1 MVDLFRGLNLFFSAI
16 LAGGMTLELLIVI
29 PATRVLAADQIL
41 GVFRFVAH
49 RSAFA
54 YALPNGIL
62 ALVAAIVVLIA
73 GHGYD
78 HAATILR
85 LIGVIVLLSGAAA
98 TGGLYVRGL
107 YMETKNLATL
117 SESDSPLLLSRW
129 QRAQLVRTILYVGS
143 LALFV
148 AADVVY

>member
-1 MVDLFRGLNLFFSAI
+1 MVDVFRGLNLFFSAI
-16 LAGGMTLELLIVI
+16 LAGGMALELLIVI
-29 PATRVLAADQIL
+29 PAMRALPADRIL
-41 GVFRFVAH
+41 GVYRLVAH

-62 ALVAAIVVLIA
+62 SLIAAIVVLIA
-73 GHGYD
+73 GHDFD

-85 LIGVIVLLSGAAA
+85 LIGVIVLLGGAAA

-107 YMETKNLATL
+107 YMEMKNATL
-117 SESDSPLLLSRW
+117 SESDAPLFLSRW
-129 QRAQLVRTILYVGS
+129 QRAQLVRTLLYVGS
-143 LALFV
+143 LALFI

>member
-29 PATRVLAADQIL
+29 PAMRMLPADQIL
-41 GVFRFVAH
+41 GVYRFVAH

-62 ALVAAIVVLIA
+62 ALIAAIVVLIA
-73 GHGYD
+73 GHDFD

-98 TGGLYVRGL
+98 TGALYVRGL
-107 YMETKNLATL
+107 YMETKNATL
-117 SESDSPLLLSRW
+117 SESDAPLFLSRW
-129 QRAQLVRTILYVGS
+129 KRAQLVRTILYVGS
-143 LALFV
+143 LALFI

>member
-29 PATRVLAADQIL
+29 PAMRVLAPDQML
-41 GVFRFVAH
+41 SAFRFVAP
-49 RSAFA
+49 RSAFV

-62 ALVAAIVVLIA
+62 ALIAAIVVLIA
-73 GHGYD
+73 GHGFD

-85 LIGVIVLLSGAAA
+85 LIGVLVLLAGAAA
-98 TGGLYVRGL
+98 TGGLYVRGV
-107 YMETKNLATL
+107 YAEAKDVATL
-117 SESDSPLLLSRW
+117 SNSDAARLLSRW
-129 QRAQLVRTILYVGS
+129 QRTQLVRTTLYVGS
-143 LALFV
+143 LALFI